1 MATLLNIQNISSGYG
16 TTPILRNIS
25 FSVERGEFIGILGP
39 NGSGKTTLINTLTN
53 VCTRMQGDI
62 VLDGKHASTLS
73 QREIARHIAIVP
85 QQQFTSC
92 SLSVYDFVLLGRF
105 VHASS
110 VWHSHNDD
118 DHAAVE
124 NALAMTSLASYR
136 SRSMA
141 TLSCGEVQRVLI
153 AQGLAQAAP
162 LIILDEPI
170 AHLDLRYQYELLDML
185 TTLHAQGLTIIAIM
199 HDIALAYRFFQ
210 RLIVFKNGTV
220 YADGTPQHV
229 CTETMLHDVF
239 NLRCSLST
247 RDNMLLIQPMQ
258 NAKCK
263 MQNA

>member
-1 MATLLNIQNISSGYG
+1 MTKLLDIQNVSSGYG
-16 TTPILRNIS
+16 TTPILRNVS

-53 VCTRMQGDI
+53 VCLLMQGNI
-62 VLDGKHASTLS
+62 LFDGKCVSTHS
-73 QREIARHIAIVP
+73 QRDIARHIAIVP

-105 VHASS
+105 VHSSS

-124 NALAMTSLASYR
+124 NALAMTSLAPYR
-136 SRSMA
+136 SRSMS

-162 LIILDEPI
+162 LLILDEPI

-185 TTLHAQGLTIIAIM
+185 TTLHTQGLTVITIM

-210 RLIVFKNGTV
+210 RLIVFKQGTV
-220 YADGTPQHV
+220 YADGTPHHV
-229 CTETMLHDVF
+229 CTETMFNDVF
-239 NLRCSLST
+239 NVRCSLST

-258 NAKCK
+258 NAECK